1 MRELF
6 YIARWFRRF
15 YRITN
20 GQWLVLIAVFLLLWT
35 GLLLLMNPAG
45 RKSSDLESGG
55 KRDRWKRGL
64 LQGLNLL
71 LMLLGLAAIV
81 FVTLVR
87 RRTSSH
93 HMVLIP
99 LRPLWGMKVSKSY
112 WHVTVMNIALFVPF
126 ACGLSCLM
134 GVPSVKTGDGN
145 RRRSFVRKPAR
156 VTILTCLVISVQ
168 AEAAQYLFGMGLCEA
183 DDVLMNTLGSTLGT
197 IPFCLLRLFM
207 KHWRTSVISRLIRYM
222 RY

>member
-20 GQWLVLIAVFLLLWT
+20 GQWLVLITVFLLLWT
-35 GLLLLMNPAG
+35 GLLLLMHPAG
-45 RKSSDLESGG
+45 RATSEVERHG
-55 KRDRWKRGL
+55 KRDRRNRVL
-64 LQGLNLL
+64 LQVLNLL

-87 RRTSSH
+87 RRTPSH

-99 LRPLWGMKVSKSY
+99 LRPLWGMKVLKSY

-126 ACGLSCLM
+126 ACGLSCLL
-134 GVPSVKTGDGN
+134 GVPSVQTGDGN
-145 RRRSFVRKPAR
+145 CRRSFVRKPAR
-156 VTILTCLVISVQ
+156 VTILTCLVISVL

-183 DDVLMNTLGSTLGT
+183 DDVLMNTLGGAAGT
-197 IPFCLLRLFM
+197 IPFCLTRFFM
-207 KHWRTSVISRLIRYM
+207 KKRKK
-222 RY
+222 

>member
-1 MRELF
+1 MRELY
-6 YIARWFRRF
+6 YIARWFRQF

-35 GLLLLMNPAG
+35 GFLMLMRPAG
-45 RKSSDLESGG
+45 RATSEVERHG
-55 KRDRWKRGL
+55 KRDRRNRVL
-64 LQGLNLL
+64 LQVLNLL

-87 RRTSSH
+87 RRTPSH

-99 LRPLWGMKVSKSY
+99 LRPLFGLKVSKSY

-126 ACGLSCLM
+126 ACGLSCLL

-145 RRRSFVRKPAR
+145 RHRSFIRKPAR
-156 VTILTCLVISVQ
+156 VTILTCLVISVL
-168 AEAAQYLFGMGLCEA
+168 AEAAQYLFGMGLCEV
-183 DDVLMNTLGSTLGT
+183 DDVLMNTLGGAIGT
-197 IPFCLLRLFM
+197 IPFCLTCILR
-207 KHWRTSVISRLIRYM
+207 KSVRNSN
-222 RY
+222 

>member
-20 GQWLVLIAVFLLLWT
+20 GRWLVLIAVFLLLWT

-64 LQGLNLL
+64 LQVLNLL

-87 RRTSSH
+87 RRTPSH
-93 HMVLIP
+93 RMVLTP

-112 WHVTVMNIALFVPF
+112 WHVTVMNIVLFVPF
-126 ACGLSCLM
+126 ACGLSCFL
-134 GVPSVKTGDGN
+134 GVRSMQPEDG
-145 RRRSFVRKPAR
+145 RRSEVVVRKLVR
-156 VTILTCLVISVQ
+156 VTILICFVISVL
-168 AEAAQYLFGMGLCEA
+168 AEAAQYLLGMGLCEA
-183 DDVLMNTLGSTLGT
+183 DDVLMNTLGGAIGT
-197 IPFCLLRLFM
+197 VPFCLKRICM
-207 KHWRTSVISRLIRYM
+207 KHRRT
-222 RY
+222 